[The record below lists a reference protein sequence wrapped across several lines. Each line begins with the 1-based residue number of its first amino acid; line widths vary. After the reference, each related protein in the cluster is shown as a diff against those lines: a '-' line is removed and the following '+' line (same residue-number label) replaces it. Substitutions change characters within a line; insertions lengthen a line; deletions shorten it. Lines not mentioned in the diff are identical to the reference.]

1 MNSIITGA
9 FGFSGRY
16 LTQSI
21 SDEVI
26 CVSRSKKNKTNI
38 DNDNNYLVDCD
49 LLNKT
54 AANNLIKQ
62 YQPKTIYHLAGSF
75 TQNFEEDYNSNVI
88 TTKNILDA
96 VMQFSPKSRILLI
109 GSAAEYGLIKFE
121 DCPIKENAQLRPY
134 NSYGLTKIYQKFL
147 MDYYVN
153 QYSLDIVMARPF
165 NIYGKGAS
173 PLLFIGNLYKQISLY
188 KSGDISRISLGN
200 LENKRDYIFIEDVIK
215 HYITIMKYGT
225 SGEIYNVA
233 SGKATLTKDLLKTIL
248 DEEGLD
254 LSIIDSNSRP
264 IQANDSSVI
273 FADISKLQRL
283 YSDR

>member
-1 MNSIITGA
+1 MSSIVTGA
-9 FGFSGRY
+9 FWFSGRY

-26 CVSRSKKNKTNI
+26 CVSRSNKNTDSYK
-38 DNDNNYLVDCD
+38 NYAVNCD

-54 AANNLIKQ
+54 AVNNLIKQ
-62 YQPKTIYHLAGSF
+62 YQPKAIYHLAGSF
-75 TQNFEEDYNSNVI
+75 TQNFENDYKSNVM

-96 VMQFSPKSRILLI
+96 MVELSPKSRILLI
-109 GSAAEYGLIKFE
+109 GSAAEYGILKFE
-121 DCPIKENAQLRPY
+121 DCPIKENAQLRPC
-134 NSYGLTKIYQKFL
+134 NPYGLTKIYQKFL
-147 MDYYVN
+147 MDYYIN

-188 KSGDISRISLGN
+188 KSGDISSISLGN
-200 LENKRDYIFIEDVIK
+200 IENKRDYIFIEDAIK
-215 HYITIMKYGT
+215 HYIKIMQYGI

-248 DEEGLD
+248 DQEGLNI
-254 LSIIDSNSRP
+254 SIIEPNTRS

-283 YSDR
+283 YDD

>member
-1 MNSIITGA
+1 MSSIVTGA

-26 CVSRSKKNKTNI
+26 CVSRSNKNTDSYK
-38 DNDNNYLVDCD
+38 NYAVNCD

-54 AANNLIKQ
+54 AVNNLIKQ
-62 YQPKTIYHLAGSF
+62 YQPKAIYHLAGSF
-75 TQNFEEDYNSNVI
+75 TQNFENDYKSNVM

-96 VMQFSPKSRILLI
+96 MVELSPKSRILLI
-109 GSAAEYGLIKFE
+109 GSAAEYGILKFE
-121 DCPIKENAQLRPY
+121 DCPIKENAQLRPC
-134 NSYGLTKIYQKFL
+134 NPYGLTKIYQKFL
-147 MDYYVN
+147 MDYYIN

-188 KSGDISRISLGN
+188 KSGDISSISLGN
-200 LENKRDYIFIEDVIK
+200 IENKRDYIFIEDAIK
-215 HYITIMKYGT
+215 HYIKIMQYGI

-248 DEEGLD
+248 DQEGLNI
-254 LSIIDSNSRP
+254 SIIEPNTRS

-283 YSDR
+283 YDD

>member
-1 MNSIITGA
+1 MSSIVTGA

-26 CVSRSKKNKTNI
+26 CVSRSNKNTDSYK
-38 DNDNNYLVDCD
+38 NYAVNCD

-54 AANNLIKQ
+54 AVNNLIKQ
-62 YQPKTIYHLAGSF
+62 YQPKAIYHLAGSF
-75 TQNFEEDYNSNVI
+75 TQNFENDYKSNVM

-96 VMQFSPKSRILLI
+96 MVELSPKSRILLI
-109 GSAAEYGLIKFE
+109 GSAAEYGILKFE
-121 DCPIKENAQLRPY
+121 DCPIKENAQLRPC
-134 NSYGLTKIYQKFL
+134 NPYGLTKIYQKFL
-147 MDYYVN
+147 MDYYIN

-188 KSGDISRISLGN
+188 KSGDISSISLGN
-200 LENKRDYIFIEDVIK
+200 IENKRDYIFIEDAIK
-215 HYITIMKYGT
+215 HYIKIMQYGI

-248 DEEGLD
+248 DQEGLNI
-254 LSIIDSNSRP
+254 SIIEPNTRP

-283 YSDR
+283 YDD